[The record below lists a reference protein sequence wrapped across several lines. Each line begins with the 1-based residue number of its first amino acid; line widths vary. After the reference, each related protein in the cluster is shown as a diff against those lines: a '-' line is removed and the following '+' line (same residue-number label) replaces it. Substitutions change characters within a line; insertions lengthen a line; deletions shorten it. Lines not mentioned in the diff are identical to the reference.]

1 MSARINIPP
10 SLRDRTNDLTT
21 VFVEGNTIGECLND
35 FVKQYPH
42 TDDLLFDKY
51 GKLYEYIQIFLN
63 KMSIH
68 PEGLSK
74 PVKKKNDEIDILYI
88 IMGG

>member
-1 MSARINIPP
+1 MSARINVPP
-10 SLRDRTNDLTT
+10 SLRDVINDVMT
-21 VFVEGNTIGECLND
+21 VSVEGNTICECLID
-35 FVKQYPH
+35 FVKRYPRA
-42 TDDLLFDKY
+42 DNLLFDKY

-63 KMSIH
+63 KTSIY

-74 PVKKKNDEIDILYI
+74 TVKEADEINILYI